1 MAKNENENENKNKI
15 EENENKLN
23 KGNKMKNTLQ
33 LLKAIQDKAKICTYV
48 CMYVHT

>member
-1 MAKNENENENKNKI
+1 MAENEIKKIKKKI

-33 LLKAIQDKAKICTYV
+33 LLKARQTKARQGKICTYV
-48 CMYVHT
+48 